1 VVHGAG
7 TGPGPCRGPRHR
19 RRVGLAYFPVTAS
32 HDSHPQKL
40 AREAA
45 DAFQTG
51 GRLVSVRPLTVGH
64 IHDTYLVIRDAGVT
78 TRRYILQRIN
88 SHVFTA
94 PALVMA
100 NVRRVTEHL
109 RERLQQEGRE
119 EEAGR
124 LISVVPAHSGEPWW
138 RDPSGGWWRTYTY
151 VENSRS
157 FDAVETPGLAYRGAR
172 AFGDF
177 ARLLGNLPGPR
188 LDETIPH
195 FHDTPA
201 RFAALQ
207 GAVSVDPLNR
217 AAQAAATIAFAEVRE
232 PLTRVLAEPQGEE
245 KFPERVVHND
255 TKFNNV
261 LFDRD
266 SGQALCVVDLDT
278 VMPGML
284 LHDFG
289 DLVRTTVGTV
299 GESDREPAGLDLR
312 LPIFEAVA
320 RGYVAGAGAIL
331 TVEEAELMHE
341 APRVI
346 TLELGMR
353 FLADHLEGDRYF
365 GAAYPGQNLD
375 RARNQFRLLA
385 RMEEFTGEM
394 ERILKKV
401 FRER

>member
-1 VVHGAG
+1 
-7 TGPGPCRGPRHR
+7 
-19 RRVGLAYFPVTAS
+19 VTPS
-32 HDSHPQKL
+32 HDRPPEKL

-51 GRLVSVRPLTVGH
+51 GRLAGVRPLTVGH
-64 IHDTYLVIRDAGVT
+64 IHDTYLVTREAGVAT
-78 TRRYILQRIN
+78 HRYILQRIN

-94 PALVMA
+94 PAQVMA

-109 RERLQQEGRE
+109 KECLRQEGRE
-119 EEAGR
+119 DEAGR

-151 VENSRS
+151 VENSCS
-157 FDAVETPGLAYRGAR
+157 YDSVEAPDLAYRGAR

-188 LDETIPH
+188 LEETIPH

-201 RFAALQ
+201 RFAALR
-207 GAVSVDPLNR
+207 GAVSSDPLNR
-217 AAQAAATIAFAEVRE
+217 AGRASEAIAFAEARE
-232 PLTRVLAEPQGEE
+232 PLARLLAEPRGEG
-245 KFPERVVHND
+245 KLPERVVHND

-266 SGQALCVVDLDT
+266 SGHALCVVDLDT
-278 VMPGML
+278 VMPGLL

-299 GESDREPAGLDLR
+299 GEAERDPAGLDLR

-320 RGYVAGAGAIL
+320 RGYLAGAGAIL
-331 TVEEAELMHE
+331 TAEEAGLMRE
-341 APRVI
+341 AARVI

-353 FLADHLEGDRYF
+353 FLTDHLQGDGYF
-365 GAAYPGQNLD
+365 GAVYPGQNLD

-385 RMEEFTGEM
+385 RMEERRGEM
-394 ERILKKV
+394 ERILDKV
-401 FRER
+401 RRER